1 MKNIGFIY
9 STDQRF
15 EELIKANELSEHGE
29 YLIRIHT
36 CVHRYESIMDFAN
49 KILTYFPKAKIIGS
63 STSGV
68 IYKGEILTDCCLVS
82 ITDFNCANIKSFEFS
97 LVDEAGRDL
106 EGVYIADKLTDRV
119 LGSRSKFMIIMASRP
134 FMKIDDFVERLNK
147 NASEVQI
154 IGGVANTNETPL
166 LDMLEPESF
175 VFNENGVYRNSIAGL
190 VIDSEKLSVYS
201 DVIYVTE
208 PVGELHTITEAD
220 GNIIR
225 SVGGVDAVVWYQ
237 ELLGINFADFSGR

>member
-106 EGVYIADKLTDRV
+106 EAFI
-119 LGSRSKFMIIMASRP
+119 
-134 FMKIDDFVERLNK
+134 
-147 NASEVQI
+147 
-154 IGGVANTNETPL
+154 
-166 LDMLEPESF
+166 
-175 VFNENGVYRNSIAGL
+175 
-190 VIDSEKLSVYS
+190 
-201 DVIYVTE
+201 
-208 PVGELHTITEAD
+208 
-220 GNIIR
+220 
-225 SVGGVDAVVWYQ
+225 
-237 ELLGINFADFSGR
+237 

>member
-1 MKNIGFIY
+1 
-9 STDQRF
+9 
-15 EELIKANELSEHGE
+15 
-29 YLIRIHT
+29 
-36 CVHRYESIMDFAN
+36 MDFVN

-134 FMKIDDFVERLNK
+134 FMKIDDLWSVLIKTLPRCRL
-147 NASEVQI
+147 
-154 IGGVANTNETPL
+154 
-166 LDMLEPESF
+166 
-175 VFNENGVYRNSIAGL
+175 
-190 VIDSEKLSVYS
+190 
-201 DVIYVTE
+201 
-208 PVGELHTITEAD
+208 
-220 GNIIR
+220 
-225 SVGGVDAVVWYQ
+225 
-237 ELLGINFADFSGR
+237 